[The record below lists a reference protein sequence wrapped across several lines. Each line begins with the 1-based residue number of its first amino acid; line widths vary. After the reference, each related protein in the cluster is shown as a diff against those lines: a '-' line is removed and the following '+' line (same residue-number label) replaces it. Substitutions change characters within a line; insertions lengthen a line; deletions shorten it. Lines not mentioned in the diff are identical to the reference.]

1 MEINFSETAGW
12 NPSFFEKTPRFTQR
26 PLEAGNCGIE
36 SAAKPAQGL
45 DTKDADNH
53 KPPDHT
59 APSIH
64 RDQILFSFLC

>member
-1 MEINFSETAGW
+1 VKLQDGTRPFSKKLPALPNDPW
-12 NPSFFEKTPRFTQR
+12 KQ
-26 PLEAGNCGIE
+26 GI
-36 SAAKPAQGL
+36 AVKPAQGL